1 MGRRGRKK
9 PTKYFCSLESR
20 NYINKTIL
28 NITKDNGI
36 TLDKQDEIL
45 KEVENF
51 YKKLYS
57 CQELE
62 ENINIEECL
71 RNVETHI
78 ILTEEEKLK
87 LEGEITGGETAF
99 VLNKMKNN
107 KSPCT
112 DGFSSEFFKFFYKD
126 LKLFIRNAI
135 NEGYNLGTLSSTQ
148 RQGLVTCIPKADKPK
163 QFIKNWRPITY

>member
-1 MGRRGRKK
+1 M
-9 PTKYFCSLESR
+9 
-20 NYINKTIL
+20 
-28 NITKDNGI
+28 
-36 TLDKQDEIL
+36 
-45 KEVENF
+45 
-51 YKKLYS
+51 
-57 CQELE
+57 
-62 ENINIEECL
+62 
-71 RNVETHI
+71 ETHI

-87 LEGEITGGETAF
+87 LEGEITGDEIAF

-107 KSPCT
+107 KSPGT

-163 QFIKNWRPITY
+163 QFIKNW